1 MPGPDGWPPNYKV
14 CARYFRHAADR
25 LEDNATSVR
34 GHLLGFNAP
43 AADKVRHELER
54 MQNQAEADAHDLRD
68 MARWLEHRAGTL
80 HEDQQAYNKAQAR
93 S

>member
-1 MPGPDGWPPNYKV
+1 V
-14 CARYFRHAADR
+14 FRHAAGR

-54 MQNQAEADAHDLRD
+54 MQRQAQADAEDLRD

-80 HEDQQAYNKAQAR
+80 HEDQQRYNKAQH
-93 S
+93 